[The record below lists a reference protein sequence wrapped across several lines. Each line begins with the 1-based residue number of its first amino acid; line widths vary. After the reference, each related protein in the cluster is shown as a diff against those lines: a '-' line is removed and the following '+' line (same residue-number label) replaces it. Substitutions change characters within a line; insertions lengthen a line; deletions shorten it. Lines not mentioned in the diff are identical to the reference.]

1 MPGPVF
7 IEGDRIDLHVIEESD
22 AETIQQLVNQPA
34 VRQDLGMTTP
44 IALHEEEEWITGD
57 DDGTTLLIGLDG
69 EPLGTIGMDDPGT
82 WGAAN
87 ISYYLD
93 PEQWGNGYTSEALHL
108 LAQYAFGER
117 RIAKLTGDVY
127 ATNDASAGVMESV
140 GFVQEGRRRKE
151 AFVDGERI
159 DVLRYGLLAEEYEAP
174 E

>member
-22 AETIQQLVNQPA
+22 AETIQRLVNRPE
-34 VRQDLGMTTP
+34 VRTDLGMATP
-44 IALHEEEEWITGD
+44 IALHEEKEWITSD
-57 DDGTTLLIGLDG
+57 DDGVSLLIGLEE
-69 EPLGTIGMDDPGT
+69 EPIGSISMDEPSKWGTS
-82 WGAAN
+82 N

-93 PEQWGNGYTSEALHL
+93 PERWGNGYTSEALHL
-108 LAQYAFGER
+108 LARYAFNER
-117 RIAKLTGDVY
+117 RVAKLTGDVY
-127 ATNDASAGVMESV
+127 ETNDASAGVMESV

-159 DVLRYGLLAEEYEAP
+159 DVLRYGLLADEYEYP